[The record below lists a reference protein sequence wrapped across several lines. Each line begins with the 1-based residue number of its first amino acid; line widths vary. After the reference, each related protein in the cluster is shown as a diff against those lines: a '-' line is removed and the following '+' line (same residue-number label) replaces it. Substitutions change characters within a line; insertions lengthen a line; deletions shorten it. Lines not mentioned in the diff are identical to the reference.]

1 MFLTEETSTAS
12 NKVVVVHTEVVFPNS
27 GRKSISELLF
37 TKFHVRPM
45 TS

>member
-27 GRKSISELLF
+27 GSLFLNYYLLNS
-37 TKFHVRPM
+37 M
-45 TS
+45 SAQ